1 MSIETPFTKEN
12 LDTTLKELGINDT
25 VSNGDL
31 ERIYKAIRENEKQA
45 QDVLLDFDKAHP
57 GELKGANIDAILEQA
72 RRKRRKDDRE
82 K

>member
-1 MSIETPFTKEN
+1 MSTNMPFTKEN
-12 LDTTLKELGINDT
+12 LDAYLKELGIDDA
-25 VSNGDL
+25 VSDSDF

-45 QDVLLDFDKAHP
+45 KDVLLDFDKTRP

-72 RRKRRKDDRE
+72 RRKRRKNDRE